1 MRKYFK
7 YVVYLFVVLA
17 FSSAN
22 ADAYVDYFRAV
33 DTDNASGVA
42 ALLARGLDPN
52 TLSPYGQTG
61 LFLAMREES
70 LKVAE
75 VLVAD
80 PALQV
85 DIVNAAGE
93 TALMVAAPIVTVA
106 WIWLQIRGEPDVRDR
121 AALRTREIVFGSIP
135 ASCPEAM
142 TLSVAGYAAIVATGT
157 IDARATAEMLGLTD
171 LAPLAIYIAIIVII
185 PVLSNCALPPM
196 FSATFLASFLSAT
209 PGLDTD
215 PSLVA
220 LALIMGWALNLTA
233 SGVRLAPR

>member
-7 YVVYLFVVLA
+7 YVVYLFVVVA
-17 FSSAN
+17 FSKAN

-42 ALLARGLDPN
+42 ALLARGFDPN

-93 TALMVAAPIVTVA
+93 TALMM
-106 WIWLQIRGEPDVRDR
+106 
-121 AALRTREIVFGSIP
+121 AALRGQVEWSKKLIAKGAKVNR
-135 ASCPEAM
+135 
-142 TLSVAGYAAIVATGT
+142 AGWTPLHYAATGPNAEVVALMLDQGAA
-157 IDARATAEMLGLTD
+157 IDARAPNGNTALMMAVRHGTEDSVTLLVQRGADRKARNDRNEGAAD
-171 LAPLAIYIAIIVII
+171 LARALDKPWLLKIIE
-185 PVLSNCALPPM
+185 
-196 FSATFLASFLSAT
+196 
-209 PGLDTD
+209 
-215 PSLVA
+215 
-220 LALIMGWALNLTA
+220 
-233 SGVRLAPR
+233 